1 MPCCASAPQTRDTI
15 ILLPDAS
22 GRIGSII
29 VSSGG
34 QEVQL
39 SKVSQAVTVERGSP
53 PSSPFILSR
62 EEVTSLAG
70 PALNVLPPPPRQYL
84 LYFEHDSIELTKESK
99 TLFAD
104 IIKTIKNNPPIY
116 ISIAGHTDT
125 MGDREYNFELSY
137 KRAKVVSDLL
147 TEQGMDGYIMHITY
161 YGKEIPL
168 IKTGDQ
174 VHEPRNRR
182 TEITIR

>member
-1 MPCCASAPQTRDTI
+1 
-15 ILLPDAS
+15 LPDAS

-39 SKVSQAVTVERGSP
+39 SKTSQAVTVEKGSP
-53 PSSPFILSR
+53 PSAPFLLST
-62 EEVTSLAG
+62 EEVVSLAG
-70 PALNVLPPPPRQYL
+70 PALNVLPPPPRHYL
-84 LYFEHDSIELTKESK
+84 LYFEHDSAVLTKESK
-99 TLFAD
+99 ALCVSM
-104 IIKTIKNNPPIY
+104 IKTIKNNPPIY

-125 MGDREYNFELSY
+125 MGEREYNFDLSY
-137 KRAKVVSDLL
+137 KRAKVVADMLA
-147 TEQGMDGYIMHITY
+147 EQGLDGQIMHITY

-174 VHEPRNRR
+174 VQEPRNRR
-182 TEITIR
+182 TEVTIR